1 MYFEDGC
8 SRPALVNVGIRK
20 GLWSYAER
28 FEAAFRAHSGTGSV
42 RGPWAN
48 KRMCHS
54 QIQHLVQAWVMCW
67 LPSSEHVY
75 LSRCAS
81 LPDKFA

>member
-1 MYFEDGC
+1 MYFEDGH

-42 RGPWAN
+42 RGPWAT
-48 KRMCHS
+48 
-54 QIQHLVQAWVMCW
+54 
-67 LPSSEHVY
+67 Y
-75 LSRCAS
+75 
-81 LPDKFA
+81 

>member
-1 MYFEDGC
+1 MCFEDGH

-42 RGPWAN
+42 RGPRGSLLSVTLQDNASWFASGEIVSAAF
-48 KRMCHS
+48 H
-54 QIQHLVQAWVMCW
+54 QF
-67 LPSSEHVY
+67 PSH
-75 LSRCAS
+75 
-81 LPDKFA
+81 